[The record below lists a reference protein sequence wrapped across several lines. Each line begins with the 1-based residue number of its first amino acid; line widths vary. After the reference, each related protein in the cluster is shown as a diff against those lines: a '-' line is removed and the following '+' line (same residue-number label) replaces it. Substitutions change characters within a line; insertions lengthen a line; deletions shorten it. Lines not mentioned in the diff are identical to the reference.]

1 MIAFELASSSGIVV
15 HIHPMYEQ
23 IKMILMFGNLVNVMN
38 RCRLFELLYNFGN
51 NRPKIRIRMIIKS
64 SIIRF

>member
-15 HIHPMYEQ
+15 HIHTMYEQ
-23 IKMILMFGNLVNVMN
+23 SKMILMFGKLVNVMN
-38 RCRLFELLYNFGN
+38 GCFLFELLYNFAN

-64 SIIRF
+64 SLIRF

>member
-23 IKMILMFGNLVNVMN
+23 SKRILMFGKLVNVMN
-38 RCRLFELLYNFGN
+38 GLSF
-51 NRPKIRIRMIIKS
+51 I
-64 SIIRF
+64 